1 MGIEPADSS
10 AITDLVSNNT
20 GTVLHATF
28 TFHPMCPCLI
38 LSGEGYTHAD
48 VYTQIFAQPSQ
59 VQLSV
64 QKPAKERKSADL
76 QAIAHMLHALDFFR
90 R

>member
-20 GTVLHATF
+20 GTTRHIHFPPT
-28 TFHPMCPCLI
+28 CPCLI
-38 LSGEGYTHAD
+38 LSGEGCTHSD